1 MRSKVLSL
9 LLVLVLL
16 LATFSTVLAQA
27 EPFCGDLD
35 EADCALLT
43 TATDNMKD
51 VASYQAGA
59 EYSAQLI
66 GIPGLPLS
74 EASVDV
80 SVGGAFAYDDA
91 ALAAAQQLSMA
102 TSQEEMAALMSD
114 SPEVFVDFYNGWSF
128 DAQIDVLISE
138 DLAAALS
145 ADAGVEIPAELSV
158 PLILKDG
165 ILYVD
170 VTELAPLMQ
179 GGEGMEGWIGFELG
193 RVLEAAAEQG
203 VFEQAAA
210 SMDPEAM
217 AMASGE
223 DAATVAALMGLS
235 AALSDPTAFE
245 QFQTIERADDED
257 MDGTSVA
264 VFVTSFDVLS
274 FISSPQF
281 VDLVMGLVDSGA
293 LGADA
298 PTAADM
304 EQAMQMLGLM
314 GPMLFQGLTSESTT
328 MVSIDEPNY
337 IVGQTSLFSW
347 DLSGLLQMAAMS
359 GAIPADEM
367 PSGESKIEI
376 ATSVVNSDING
387 PQEIEAPADA
397 QIVPAE
403 AMMQPAETN

>member
-16 LATFSTVLAQA
+16 LATFSTALAQT

-43 TATDNMKD
+43 TATENMMD
-51 VASYQAGA
+51 VASYTA
-59 EYSAQLI
+59 EAAYSAQLV

-74 EASVDV
+74 EAAVDV
-80 SVGGAFAYDDA
+80 MVGGAFAYDDA
-91 ALAAAQQLSMA
+91 ALAAAQQLGTA
-102 TSQEEMAALMSD
+102 TSQEDMAALMSD
-114 SPEVFVDFYNGWSF
+114 SPELFVDFYNGWSF
-128 DAQIDVLISE
+128 DAQIDVAISE

-145 ADAGVEIPAELSV
+145 ADAGVEIPTALAV

-165 ILYVD
+165 VLYVD
-170 VTELAPLMQ
+170 VTELAPLME

-217 AMASGE
+217 AMAGGE
-223 DAATVAALMGLS
+223 DAATAAALMGL
-235 AALSDPTAFE
+235 AAAMSDPTAFE
-245 QFQTIERADDED
+245 QFQTIERVDDEEI
-257 MDGTSVA
+257 DGMPVA

-281 VDLVMGLVDSGA
+281 VDLIMGLADSGA

-298 PTAADM
+298 PTAADV
-304 EQAMQMLGLM
+304 EQGMQMLGLM

-328 MVSIDEPNY
+328 MASIDEPNY
-337 IVGQTSLFSW
+337 IVGQSSLFSW
-347 DLSGLLQMAAMS
+347 DLAGLLQMAAMS
-359 GAIPADEM
+359 GAVPADQM

-376 ATSVVNSDING
+376 STSVMNSSINE

>member
-1 MRSKVLSL
+1 
-9 LLVLVLL
+9 
-16 LATFSTVLAQA
+16 
-27 EPFCGDLD
+27 
-35 EADCALLT
+35 
-43 TATDNMKD
+43 
-51 VASYQAGA
+51 
-59 EYSAQLI
+59 
-66 GIPGLPLS
+66 
-74 EASVDV
+74 
-80 SVGGAFAYDDA
+80 
-91 ALAAAQQLSMA
+91 
-102 TSQEEMAALMSD
+102 
-114 SPEVFVDFYNGWSF
+114 
-128 DAQIDVLISE
+128 
-138 DLAAALS
+138 
-145 ADAGVEIPAELSV
+145 
-158 PLILKDG
+158 
-165 ILYVD
+165 
-170 VTELAPLMQ
+170 
-179 GGEGMEGWIGFELG
+179 
-193 RVLEAAAEQG
+193 
-203 VFEQAAA
+203 
-210 SMDPEAM
+210 MDPEAM

-376 ATSVVNSDING
+376 STSVVNSAINEE
-387 PQEIEAPADA
+387 QTIEAPADA

>member
-16 LATFSTVLAQA
+16 LATFSTALAQA

-35 EADCALLT
+35 EADCALIT
-43 TATDNMKD
+43 TATENMKEI
-51 VASYQAGA
+51 ASYTAGA
-59 EYSAQLI
+59 EYSAQLV

-74 EASVDV
+74 EASVQV
-80 SVGGAFAYDDA
+80 MVGGAFAYDDA
-91 ALAAAQQLSMA
+91 ALAAAQQLGMA
-102 TSQEEMAALMSD
+102 TGQEELAALMSD
-114 SPEVFVDFYNGWSF
+114 SPELFVDFYNGWSF
-128 DAQIDVLISE
+128 DAQIDVSVSE
-138 DLAAALS
+138 ELAAALS
-145 ADAGVEIPAELSV
+145 ADAGVEIPTALAV

-193 RVLEAAAEQG
+193 RVLEASAEQG

-217 AMASGE
+217 AMAGGE
-223 DAATVAALMGLS
+223 DAATVAALMGLQ

-257 MDGTSVA
+257 MDGMSVA

-281 VDLVMGLVDSGA
+281 VDLIMGLVDSGA

-298 PTAADM
+298 PTAADL
-304 EQAMQMLGLM
+304 EQGMQMLGLM

-328 MVSIDEPNY
+328 MISIDEPNFV
-337 IVGQTSLFSW
+337 VGQSTLFSW
-347 DLSGLLQMAAMS
+347 DLAGLLQMAAMS
-359 GAIPADEM
+359 GQLPEGIDPSAPIAVDFQTAISN
-367 PSGESKIEI
+367 SGFNE
-376 ATSVVNSDING
+376 
-387 PQEIEAPADA
+387 PQTIEAPADA
-397 QIVPAE
+397 MMIPLE
-403 AMMQPAETN
+403 AMTGAPAQ

>member
-16 LATFSTVLAQA
+16 LATFSTALAQT

-43 TATDNMKD
+43 TATENMMD
-51 VASYQAGA
+51 VASYTA
-59 EYSAQLI
+59 EAAYSAQLV

-74 EASVDV
+74 EAAVDV
-80 SVGGAFAYDDA
+80 MVGGAFAYDDA
-91 ALAAAQQLSMA
+91 ALAAAQQLGTA
-102 TSQEEMAALMSD
+102 TSQEDMAALMSD
-114 SPEVFVDFYNGWSF
+114 SPELFVDFYNGWSF
-128 DAQIDVLISE
+128 DAQIDVAISE

-145 ADAGVEIPAELSV
+145 ADAGVEIPTALAV

-165 ILYVD
+165 VLYVD
-170 VTELAPLMQ
+170 VTELAPLME

-217 AMASGE
+217 AMAGGE
-223 DAATVAALMGLS
+223 DAATAAALMGL
-235 AALSDPTAFE
+235 AAAMSDPTAFE
-245 QFQTIERADDED
+245 QFQTIERVDDEEI
-257 MDGTSVA
+257 DGMPVA

-281 VDLVMGLVDSGA
+281 VDLIMGLADSGA

-298 PTAADM
+298 PTAADI
-304 EQAMQMLGLM
+304 EQGMQMLGLM

-328 MVSIDEPNY
+328 MASIDEPNY
-337 IVGQTSLFSW
+337 IVGQSSLFSW
-347 DLSGLLQMAAMS
+347 DLAGLLQMAAMS
-359 GAIPADEM
+359 GAVPADQM

-376 ATSVVNSDING
+376 STSVMNSSINE

>member
-16 LATFSTVLAQA
+16 LATFSTALAQT

-43 TATDNMKD
+43 TATENMMD
-51 VASYQAGA
+51 VASYTA
-59 EYSAQLI
+59 EAAYSAQLV

-74 EASVDV
+74 EAAVDV
-80 SVGGAFAYDDA
+80 MVGGAFAYDDA
-91 ALAAAQQLSMA
+91 ALAAAQQLGMA
-102 TSQEEMAALMSD
+102 TSQEDMAALMSD
-114 SPEVFVDFYNGWSF
+114 SPELFVDFYNGWSF
-128 DAQIDVLISE
+128 DAQIDVAISE

-145 ADAGVEIPAELSV
+145 ADAGVEIPTALAV

-165 ILYVD
+165 VLYVD
-170 VTELAPLMQ
+170 VTELAPLME

-193 RVLEAAAEQG
+193 RVLEASAEQG

-217 AMASGE
+217 AMAGGE
-223 DAATVAALMGLS
+223 DAATAAALMGL
-235 AALSDPTAFE
+235 AAAMSDPTAFE
-245 QFQTIERADDED
+245 QFQTIERVDDEEI
-257 MDGTSVA
+257 DGMPVA

-281 VDLVMGLVDSGA
+281 VDLIMGLADSGA

-298 PTAADM
+298 PTAADV
-304 EQAMQMLGLM
+304 EQGMQMLGLM

-328 MVSIDEPNY
+328 MASIDEPNY
-337 IVGQTSLFSW
+337 IVGQSSLFSW
-347 DLSGLLQMAAMS
+347 DLAGLLQMAAMS
-359 GAIPADEM
+359 GAVPADQM

-376 ATSVVNSDING
+376 STSVMNSSINE

>member
-16 LATFSTVLAQA
+16 LATFSTALAQT

-43 TATDNMKD
+43 TATENMMD
-51 VASYQAGA
+51 VASYTA
-59 EYSAQLI
+59 EAAYSAQLV

-74 EASVDV
+74 EAAVDV
-80 SVGGAFAYDDA
+80 MVGGAFAYDDA
-91 ALAAAQQLSMA
+91 ALAAAQQLGMA
-102 TSQEEMAALMSD
+102 TSQEDMAALMSD
-114 SPEVFVDFYNGWSF
+114 SPELFVDFYNGWSF
-128 DAQIDVLISE
+128 DAQIDVAISE

-145 ADAGVEIPAELSV
+145 ADAGVEIPTALAV

-165 ILYVD
+165 VLYVD
-170 VTELAPLMQ
+170 VTELAPLME

-217 AMASGE
+217 AMAGGE
-223 DAATVAALMGLS
+223 DAATAAALMGL
-235 AALSDPTAFE
+235 AAAMSDPTAFE
-245 QFQTIERADDED
+245 QFQTIERVDDEEI
-257 MDGTSVA
+257 DGMPVA

-281 VDLVMGLVDSGA
+281 VDLIMGLADSGA

-298 PTAADM
+298 PTAADV
-304 EQAMQMLGLM
+304 EQGMQMLGLM

-328 MVSIDEPNY
+328 MASIDEPNY
-337 IVGQTSLFSW
+337 IVGQSSLFSW
-347 DLSGLLQMAAMS
+347 DLAGLLQMAAMS
-359 GAIPADEM
+359 GAVPADQM

-376 ATSVVNSDING
+376 STSVMNSSINE

>member
-16 LATFSTVLAQA
+16 LATFSTALAQT

-43 TATDNMKD
+43 TATENMMD
-51 VASYQAGA
+51 VASYTA
-59 EYSAQLI
+59 EAAYSAQLV

-74 EASVDV
+74 DAAVDV
-80 SVGGAFAYDDA
+80 MVGGAFAYDDA
-91 ALAAAQQLSMA
+91 ALAAAQQLGMA
-102 TSQEEMAALMSD
+102 TSQEDMAALMSD
-114 SPEVFVDFYNGWSF
+114 SPELFVDFYNGWSF
-128 DAQIDVLISE
+128 DAQIDVAISE

-145 ADAGVEIPAELSV
+145 ADAGVEIPTALAV

-165 ILYVD
+165 VLYVD
-170 VTELAPLMQ
+170 VTELAPLME

-217 AMASGE
+217 AMAGGE
-223 DAATVAALMGLS
+223 DAATAAALMGL
-235 AALSDPTAFE
+235 AAAMSDPTAFE
-245 QFQTIERADDED
+245 QFQTIERVDDEEI
-257 MDGTSVA
+257 DGMPVA

-281 VDLVMGLVDSGA
+281 VDLIMGLADSGA

-298 PTAADM
+298 PTAADV
-304 EQAMQMLGLM
+304 EQGMQMLGLM

-328 MVSIDEPNY
+328 MASIDEPNY
-337 IVGQTSLFSW
+337 IVGQSSLFSW
-347 DLSGLLQMAAMS
+347 DLAGLLQMAAMS
-359 GAIPADEM
+359 GAVPADQM

-376 ATSVVNSDING
+376 STSVMNSSINE

>member
-16 LATFSTVLAQA
+16 LATFSTALAQT

-43 TATDNMKD
+43 TATENMMD
-51 VASYQAGA
+51 VASYTAEA
-59 EYSAQLI
+59 EYRAQLV

-80 SVGGAFAYDDA
+80 MVGGAFAYDDA
-91 ALAAAQQLSMA
+91 ALAAAQQLGMA
-102 TSQEEMAALMSD
+102 TSQEDIAALMSD
-114 SPEVFVDFYNGWSF
+114 SPELFVDFYNGWSF
-128 DAQIDVLISE
+128 DAQIDVAISE

-145 ADAGVEIPAELSV
+145 ADAGVAIPTALAV

-170 VTELAPLMQ
+170 VTELAPLME

-193 RVLEAAAEQG
+193 RVLEASVEQG

-217 AMASGE
+217 AMAGGE
-223 DAATVAALMGLS
+223 DAATVAALMGLQ
-235 AALSDPTAFE
+235 AALSDPKAFE

-257 MDGTSVA
+257 VNGMPVA
-264 VFVTSFDVLS
+264 VFVTTFDVLS

-281 VDLVMGLVDSGA
+281 VDLIMGLADSGA

-298 PTAADM
+298 PTTADI
-304 EQAMQMLGLM
+304 EQGMQMLGLM

-328 MVSIDEPNY
+328 MASIDEPNY
-337 IVGQTSLFSW
+337 IVGQSSLFSW
-347 DLSGLLQMAAMS
+347 DLAGLLQMAAMS
-359 GAIPADEM
+359 GAVPADEM
-367 PSGESKIEI
+367 PTGESKIEI
-376 ATSVVNSDING
+376 STSVMNADFNE

>member
-16 LATFSTVLAQA
+16 LATFSTALAQT

-43 TATDNMKD
+43 TATENMKE
-51 VASYQAGA
+51 VASYTAGA
-59 EYSAQLI
+59 DYMAELI

-74 EASVDV
+74 EASVQV
-80 SVGGAFAYDDA
+80 TVGGAFAYDEA
-91 ALAAAQQLSMA
+91 ALAAAQQLGMA
-102 TSQEEMAALMSD
+102 TSQEDIAALMSD
-114 SPEVFVDFYNGWSF
+114 SPELFVDFYNGWSF
-128 DAQIDVLISE
+128 DAQIDVLVSE
-138 DLAAALS
+138 ELAAALS
-145 ADAGVEIPAELSV
+145 ADAGVEIPTALAV

-170 VTELAPLMQ
+170 VTELAPLME

-193 RVLEAAAEQG
+193 RVMEAAAEQG
-203 VFEQAAA
+203 AFEQAAA

-217 AMASGE
+217 AMAGGE
-223 DAATVAALMGLS
+223 DGATVAALMGLQ
-235 AALSDPTAFE
+235 AALSDPKAFE
-245 QFQTIERADDED
+245 QFQTIVRADDED
-257 MDGTSVA
+257 MDGMPVA

-281 VDLVMGLVDSGA
+281 VDLIMGMAESGM
-293 LGADA
+293 LGEDA
-298 PTAADM
+298 PSAADI
-304 EQAMQMLGLM
+304 EQGMQMLGLM

-347 DLSGLLQMAAMS
+347 DLAGLLQMAAMS
-359 GAIPADEM
+359 GAVPADEM
-367 PSGESKIEI
+367 PSGESKIEVW
-376 ATSVVNSDING
+376 TSVLNADFNE

-403 AMMQPAETN
+403 AMMQSADTN